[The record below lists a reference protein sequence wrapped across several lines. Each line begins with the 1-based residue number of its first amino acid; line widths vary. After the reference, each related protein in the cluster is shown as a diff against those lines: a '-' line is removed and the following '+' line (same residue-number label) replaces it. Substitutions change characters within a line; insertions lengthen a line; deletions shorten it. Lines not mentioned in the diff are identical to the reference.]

1 MGARGDEIGESQI
14 RHLPSRFR
22 APHMHADAATCV
34 WEAETRD
41 YGAGEREREV
51 GLLRGRTSEEEKERN
66 RPFSVTKGTTRR
78 KIRLRLRVRGCRHL
92 RRIVLLRAEF

>member
-1 MGARGDEIGESQI
+1 MGACGDEIGESQI

-41 YGAGEREREV
+41 YGAGEREREREV
-51 GLLRGRTSEEEKERN
+51 ALLRGRTSEE
-66 RPFSVTKGTTRR
+66 R
-78 KIRLRLRVRGCRHL
+78 KKSPVFRHKRHDQKKDPSASARLWLSAPTQNSFVAG
-92 RRIVLLRAEF
+92 